1 MHRQPL
7 PIRTPRR
14 NRPPNQVA
22 LANLRIRVRERDPA
36 GGALRGEAAN
46 SRRAG
51 GKDDDGVF
59 GVLYEMDA
67 ADEEILDGYEG
78 VDTCSAGSGSG
89 SGAPREVLRP
99 REQGD
104 GCYNKWFV
112 RAKVVTWLDGG
123 YRVRNGLP
131 GEGGEVK
138 VLVYVDEERVEMGS
152 PKDEYV
158 PRMNRAI
165 REAVELGF
173 PGDWAEE
180 VMRPFIPLN

>member
-1 MHRQPL
+1 MKHLYFAYGSNLSPTQMAMRCTVNPSRSAHPVAIACLTRWRWLICEVGYANVIPPAELCVGKQ
-7 PIRTPRR
+7 RT
-14 NRPPNQVA
+14 A
-22 LANLRIRVRERDPA
+22 A
-36 GGALRGEAAN
+36 GA
-46 SRRAG
+46 

-123 YRVRNGLP
+123 V
-131 GEGGEVK
+131 
-138 VLVYVDEERVEMGS
+138 
-152 PKDEYV
+152 
-158 PRMNRAI
+158 
-165 REAVELGF
+165 
-173 PGDWAEE
+173 
-180 VMRPFIPLN
+180 